1 MYFTCIGQ
9 NTFSVQSSIQ
19 AYLIRPN
26 KLLPEQRIY
35 RMKIPYITCFI
46 IFMLFSTTHA
56 QNQLPWRKRAK
67 MASDF
72 EKRGDLYQAAVY
84 YRGVYEEK
92 NDKPEYSFKAGR
104 CFLNLRDYKNAV
116 QSLEVVKDDN
126 NNPKYDKPGYKYAL
140 ALKQTGA
147 ANKAKEAFNKFLL
160 DYQGDDK
167 ELYRAFVENELK
179 GCNYALKA
187 QQYTN
192 PAVNIEHLSPKVNS
206 AKTEFAPIPFAND
219 VLYFSST
226 IKGVA
231 KIHRTVKQADGWVR
245 PQVPSIFL
253 GKMERTHFGNGSFT
267 QDGNRFYF
275 TQCDIIEGKPQCA
288 IYLMENLGDG
298 QWSKPIILPDYINP
312 DNANTTHPVVVTSDN
327 QEILYFASNRK
338 GGKGGLDLWYTTRP
352 INSDS
357 KSFTLPKN
365 LGRNVN
371 SIGDEISPFYHKPT
385 GTLYF
390 SSNGR
395 VSAGGLDIFKSKGE
409 KLQWEV
415 AQNLG
420 FPINSAADDLYYT
433 ISEAHGGGY
442 LVSNRPFAPNRSTTT
457 DDDIFYFGIE
467 NIELAISGAIRDSDF
482 PERGLLKDLNI
493 KLFQKTSLGDEE
505 LIDERMLAVGEYEFN
520 DLAPNTSYIISVEK
534 ENFQVL
540 TFSFTTESESKN
552 TNYDVEMIARTDIVL
567 PPRVDPQD
575 IRHYI
580 MAANHN
586 SNNNAYQLPVDPI
599 DPNLGIE
606 YTGDTLKIFYE
617 LDAIAGLGDYRKLYY
632 DEDGNPQPYHEP
644 QIIKPSDIEGPP
656 VTPGPYDDP
665 SPVTPIGVVYKIQV
679 SAVRKFRADKYEV
692 LKEIGR
698 LSTEETSS
706 GLKRILVI
714 SQEDNKENIDGFK
727 RKTDALNALSY
738 VLNNSSFKYAFVI
751 KYVDGERVGEG
762 FRGWN
767 EEEGLD
773 TDTQPDGRIP
783 KDVYEGF

>member
-1 MYFTCIGQ
+1 MKILHTILFIAFTLFSITAVAQ
-9 NTFSVQSSIQ
+9 NT
-19 AYLIRPN
+19 
-26 KLLPEQRIY
+26 
-35 RMKIPYITCFI
+35 
-46 IFMLFSTTHA
+46 
-56 QNQLPWRKRAK
+56 LPWKKRAK
-67 MASDF
+67 MAADF
-72 EKRGDLYQAAVY
+72 EKSGDLYKAAIY
-84 YRGVYEEK
+84 YQGVYEEK
-92 NDKPEYSFKAGR
+92 KDKPEYSFKAGR

-116 QSLEVVKDDN
+116 TALEVVKDDN
-126 NNPKYDKPGYKYAL
+126 NNSKYDKPGYKYAL

-147 ANKAKEAFNKFLL
+147 ANKAKEAFNNFLL

-167 ELYRAFVENELK
+167 ELYQKFVENELK

-192 PAVNIEHLSPKVNS
+192 PAINIEHLSPKINS
-206 AKTEFAPIPFAND
+206 AKTEFAPIPFANN

-231 KIHRTVKQADGWVR
+231 KIHRTVKQADGWVQ

-298 QWSKPIILPDYINP
+298 QWSKPAILPNYINP
-312 DNANTTHPVVVTSDN
+312 EEANTTHPIVVTSDD
-327 QEILYFASNRK
+327 QEILYFSSNRK

-352 INSDS
+352 TNSNTS
-357 KSFTLPKN
+357 SFTLPKN

-420 FPINSAADDLYYT
+420 FPINSSTDDLYYT

-442 LVSNRPFAPNRSTTT
+442 LVSNRPFAPQRSSTT

-467 NIELAISGAIRDSDF
+467 NIDLAISGAIRDSDY

-505 LIDERMLAVGEYEFN
+505 LIDEQMLAVGEYEFKK
-520 DLAPNTSYIISVEK
+520 LAPNTSYIISVEK
-534 ENFQVL
+534 ENFQL
-540 TFSFTTESESKN
+540 ALFPFTTGSQSEEI
-552 TNYDVEMIARTDIVL
+552 TNDLELIARTDIVL
-567 PPRVDPQD
+567 PTRVDPQD

-580 MAANHN
+580 MAKNHQ

-599 DPNLGIE
+599 DPNSGVE

-617 LDAIAGLGDYRKLYY
+617 LDAIAGLGDSRKLYY
-632 DEDGNPQPYHEP
+632 KNGNPQPYHEP
-644 QIIKPSDIEGPP
+644 LIIRKKSETIP
-656 VTPGPYDDP
+656 VVPGPYPP
-665 SPVTPIGVVYKIQV
+665 SPITPPSVAYKIQV

-698 LSTEETSS
+698 LSTEKMTS
-706 GLKRILVI
+706 GLQRILVVNKE
-714 SQEDNKENIDGFK
+714 SNKENIDGFK
-727 RKTDALNALSY
+727 RKSDALNALSY
-738 VLNNSSFKYAFVI
+738 VLNSSKFQYAFVI
-751 KYVDGERVGEG
+751 KYVDGKRVGEG

-773 TDTQPDGRIP
+773 TGTKPDGRIT

>member
-1 MYFTCIGQ
+1 
-9 NTFSVQSSIQ
+9 
-19 AYLIRPN
+19 
-26 KLLPEQRIY
+26 
-35 RMKIPYITCFI
+35 MKILHLTLFI
-46 IFMLFSTTHA
+46 AFIFSSTATA

-67 MASDF
+67 MAADF
-72 EKRGDLYQAAVY
+72 EKSGDLYTAAVY

-92 NDKPEYSFKAGR
+92 KDKPEYSFKAGQ
-104 CFLNLRDYKNAV
+104 CFLNLRDYENAV
-116 QSLEVVKDDN
+116 ISLEVVKDDN
-126 NNPKYDKPGYKYAL
+126 NNSKYNKPGYKYAL

-147 ANKAKEAFNKFLL
+147 ANKAKEAFNAFLL
-160 DYQGDDK
+160 SYQGDDK
-167 ELYRAFVENELK
+167 ELYREFVENELK

-192 PAVNIEHLSPKVNS
+192 PAVNVEHLSPKINS
-206 AKTEFAPIPFAND
+206 AKTEFAPIPFANN

-226 IKGVA
+226 VKGVA
-231 KIHRTVKQADGWVR
+231 KIHRTVKQADGWVQ

-267 QDGNRFYF
+267 QDGSRFYF

-298 QWSKPIILPDYINP
+298 QWSKPAILPDYINP
-312 DNANTTHPVVVTSDN
+312 EEANTTHPIVVTSDE

-352 INSDS
+352 IGS
-357 KSFTLPKN
+357 KSSSFTLPKN

-433 ISEAHGGGY
+433 ISEAHRGGY
-442 LVSNRPFAPNRSTTT
+442 LVSNRPFAPQRSTTT

-467 NIELAISGAIRDSDF
+467 NIELAISGAIRDSDY

-493 KLFQKTSLGDEE
+493 RLFQKTSMGEEE
-505 LIDERMLAVGEYEFN
+505 LIDERMLAVGEYEFKS
-520 DLAPNTSYIISVEK
+520 LEPNTSYIISIEK
-534 ENFQVL
+534 ENFQMTL
-540 TFSFTTESESKN
+540 STFTTGSKSEEV
-552 TNYDVEMIARTDIVL
+552 TNDIELIARTDIVL

-575 IRHYI
+575 IRYYI
-580 MAANHN
+580 MAKNYN
-586 SNNNAYQLPVDPI
+586 SNSNAYQLPVDPI

-606 YTGDTLKIFYE
+606 YTGDTLKIFHE
-617 LDAIAGLGDYRKLYY
+617 LDAIAGLGDSRKLYY
-632 DEDGNPQPYHEP
+632 KNGNPQPYH
-644 QIIKPSDIEGPP
+644 KPLIVRKENTIP
-656 VTPGPYDDP
+656 VLPGPYPP
-665 SPVTPIGVVYKIQV
+665 SPITPPSVVYKIQV

-692 LKEIGR
+692 LKETGR
-698 LSTEETSS
+698 LSTEKTTS
-706 GLKRILVI
+706 GLQRILVV
-714 SQEDNKENIDGFK
+714 SKETNKEKIDGFK
-727 RKTDALNALSY
+727 RKSDALNALSY
-738 VLNNSSFKYAFVI
+738 VMNNSKFEHAFVI
-751 KYVDGERVGEG
+751 KYVDGERIGEG

-773 TDTQPDGRIP
+773 TGTKPDGRIP

>member
-1 MYFTCIGQ
+1 
-9 NTFSVQSSIQ
+9 
-19 AYLIRPN
+19 
-26 KLLPEQRIY
+26 
-35 RMKIPYITCFI
+35 MKILHVTLFI
-46 IFMLFSTTHA
+46 VFILFPNLADA

-67 MASDF
+67 MAADF
-72 EKRGDLYQAAVY
+72 EKSGDLYRAAVY
-84 YRGVYEEK
+84 YREVYKEK
-92 NDKPEYSFKAGR
+92 QDKPEYSFKAGR
-104 CFLNLRDYKNAV
+104 CFLNLRDYENAV
-116 QSLEVVKDDN
+116 TSLEVVKDDN
-126 NNPKYDKPGYKYAL
+126 NNSKYDKPGYKYAL

-147 ANKAKEAFNKFLL
+147 ASKAKEAFNSFLL
-160 DYQGDDK
+160 SYQGDDK
-167 ELYRAFVENELK
+167 ELYREFVENELK

-187 QQYTN
+187 QQHTN
-192 PAVNIEHLSPKVNS
+192 PAVNIEHLSPKINS

-231 KIHRTVKQADGWVR
+231 KIHRTVKQADGWVQ

-275 TQCDIIEGKPQCA
+275 TQCDIIDGKPQCA

-298 QWSKPIILPDYINP
+298 QWSKPNILPDYINP
-312 DNANTTHPVVVTSDN
+312 DDANTTHPLIVTSDD

-352 INSDS
+352 INSNS
-357 KSFTLPKN
+357 SSSFTLPKN

-442 LVSNRPFAPNRSTTT
+442 LVSNRPFAPERSSTT

-467 NIELAISGAIRDSDF
+467 NIELAISGAILDSDY

-493 KLFQKTSLGDEE
+493 KLFQKTSMGDEE
-505 LIDERMLAVGEYEFN
+505 LIDERMLAVGEYEFKN
-520 DLAPNTSYIISVEK
+520 LAPNTSYIISIEK
-534 ENFQVL
+534 ENFQVAL
-540 TFSFTTESESKN
+540 SPFTTGTKSEGI
-552 TNYDVEMIARTDIVL
+552 TNDIELIARTDIVL
-567 PPRVDPQD
+567 PARVDPQD
-575 IRHYI
+575 IRYYI
-580 MAANHN
+580 MEKSYN

-617 LDAIAGLGDYRKLYY
+617 LDAIAGLGDSRKLYY
-632 DEDGNPQPYHEP
+632 KDGNPQPYHEP
-644 QIIKPSDIEGPP
+644 LIVRKENIEKIP
-656 VTPGPYDDP
+656 TFPGPYPTSPIAPP
-665 SPVTPIGVVYKIQV
+665 SVVYKIQV

-698 LSTEETSS
+698 LSTEKTTS
-706 GLKRILVI
+706 GLQRILVV
-714 SQEDNKENIDGFK
+714 SKETTKEKVDGFK
-727 RKTDALNALSY
+727 RKSDALNALSY
-738 VLNNSSFKYAFVI
+738 VLNSSKFQYAFVI

-773 TDTQPDGRIP
+773 TGTKPDGRIP

>member
-1 MYFTCIGQ
+1 MYPQ
-9 NTFSVQSSIQ
+9 E
-19 AYLIRPN
+19 
-26 KLLPEQRIY
+26 LLSYQRIY
-35 RMKIPYITCFI
+35 RMKIRHLTLFI
-46 IFMLFSTTHA
+46 ICTLLSTIIDA
-56 QNQLPWRKRAK
+56 QDQLPWRKRAK
-67 MASDF
+67 MAADF
-72 EKRGDLYQAAVY
+72 EKSGDLYTAAVY

-92 NDKPEYSFKAGR
+92 KDKPEYSFKAGQ
-104 CFLNLRDYKNAV
+104 CFLNLRDYENAV
-116 QSLEVVKDDN
+116 ASLEVVKDDN
-126 NNPKYDKPGYKYAL
+126 NNSKYDKPGYKYAL

-147 ANKAKEAFNKFLL
+147 ANKAKEAFNNFLL
-160 DYQGDDK
+160 SYQGDDK
-167 ELYRAFVENELK
+167 ELYREFVENELK

-192 PAVNIEHLSPKVNS
+192 PAVNIEHLSPKINS

-231 KIHRTVKQADGWVR
+231 KIHRSVKQANGWVQ
-245 PQVPSIFL
+245 PQVPSIFI

-298 QWSKPIILPDYINP
+298 QWSKPTILPDYINP
-312 DNANTTHPVVVTSDN
+312 DEANTTHPIVVTSDD

-352 INSDS
+352 ADS
-357 KSFTLPKN
+357 RSSSSFTLPKN

-442 LVSNRPFAPNRSTTT
+442 FVSNRPFEPQRSTTT

-467 NIELAISGAIRDSDF
+467 NIQLVISGAIRDSDY

-493 KLFQKTSLGDEE
+493 KLFQKTSQGEEE
-505 LIDERMLAVGEYEFN
+505 LIDERMLAVGEYEFRS
-520 DLAPNTSYIISVEK
+520 LEPNTSYIISIEK
-534 ENFQVL
+534 ENFQVAL
-540 TFSFTTESESKN
+540 SSFTTGSKSKDIVN
-552 TNYDVEMIARTDIVL
+552 DMELIARTDIVL

-575 IRHYI
+575 IRYYI
-580 MAANHN
+580 MAKSYN
-586 SNNNAYQLPVDPI
+586 SNSNAYQLPVDPI
-599 DPNLGIE
+599 DPNLGVE

-617 LDAIAGLGDYRKLYY
+617 LDAIAGLGDSRKLYY
-632 DEDGNPQPYHEP
+632 KDGNPQPYHEP
-644 QIIKPSDIEGPP
+644 LIVRKETTIPIL
-656 VTPGPYDDP
+656 PGPYDP
-665 SPVTPIGVVYKIQV
+665 SPITPPSVVYKIQV

-698 LSTEETSS
+698 LSTEKTAS
-706 GLKRILVI
+706 GLQRILVV
-714 SQEDNKENIDGFK
+714 SKETNKEKIDGFK
-727 RKTDALNALSY
+727 RKSDALNALSY
-738 VLNNSSFKYAFVI
+738 VMNNSKFEYAFVI

-773 TDTQPDGRIP
+773 TGTKPDGRIP